1 MTIRDWLDSERQPAD
16 LYELLG
22 RRRLDPHREQLLQV
36 IRAAYTELLPYQNH
50 EDPEVGH
57 QAMRLQMELGRAE
70 DILSDP
76 EKCQAHHEMIVERIR
91 GLYAQAKGDA
101 ETDWDVGR
109 LRWWLERQMWVHP
122 RSSEAVA
129 RAICSLPDDTLA
141 AGFRD
146 SAEAQ
151 PAATRRL
158 PGQGSWLRS
167 AARAVAAPVRAGDN
181 LLRRIAGMGELARL
195 NLLRALA
202 VVVLAAAAVGLVIW
216 LLPGPL
222 RKTFSGHTAAVTCVA
237 FSPDGALVASA
248 SEDGTVRLWDTAS
261 GATGRILEG
270 HEGSVTTVAFSS
282 DGALVASAGDDMS
295 VKLWDVA
302 TGKFRRSLGGLE
314 GHQRGVTAVAFS
326 PDGRLLASAS
336 NDNTAKLWNAAA
348 GTLRRTLKGHQ
359 APVTAVVFSPDGSLL
374 ATGSED
380 RTVGVWEVA
389 TGRSR
394 WTFPGH
400 RATVAWVAF
409 TMDGPNVILLSG
421 STDHTVKCWD
431 IARGELQRTLR
442 PPGSAC
448 ASLALSPCGRWLA
461 FGTEGHAV
469 QVWELATGDIRQT
482 LRGHRDYV
490 TCLAFSPD
498 GSLLASGGAAFDTT
512 VKLWRL
518 AGQGKAAPP
527 VAPPPAKPIR
537 HNDRRFQEAFGL
549 IHQARPDYPRAL
561 ELLEQN
567 IQETPDAGDVDYDYG
582 WAMICSARLGQ
593 FQRAYEY
600 YVKLRE
606 RLDAGG
612 ITRNWNTEIAE
623 VKRLLAA
630 SGDPEAKAV
639 REQMLRLDRK
649 PGP

>member
-1 MTIRDWLDSERQPAD
+1 MTIRDWLDTDRQPAD

-50 EDPEVGH
+50 EDPAVGH

-91 GLYAQAKGDA
+91 GLYAQAKGGTEA
-101 ETDWDVGR
+101 DWDVGR

-146 SAEAQ
+146 GAEAQ
-151 PAATRRL
+151 PAATRRA
-158 PGQGSWLRS
+158 PARGNWLRS
-167 AARAVAAPVRAGDN
+167 AARAIAAPVRAGDN

-195 NLLRALA
+195 NLLRGLA
-202 VVVLAAAAVGLVIW
+202 MVVLVAVAVGLVMW

-222 RKTFSGHTAAVTCVA
+222 RKTFTGHTAAVTCVA

-248 SEDGTVRLWDTAS
+248 SEDGTVRLWDIAS

-270 HEGSVTTVAFSS
+270 HEGSVTAVAFSP
-282 DGALVASAGDDMS
+282 DGSRIASAGDDMT

-302 TGKFRRSLGGLE
+302 TGKFRKSLGGLE

-326 PDGRLLASAS
+326 PDGLLLASTS
-336 NDNTAKLWNAAA
+336 NDNTVKLWNVLA

-359 APVTAVVFSPDGSLL
+359 APVTAVAFSPDGSLL

-389 TGRSR
+389 TGRPR
-394 WTFPGH
+394 WSFPGH
-400 RATVAWVAF
+400 RATVTWAAF
-409 TMDGPNVILLSG
+409 TMDGPNVVLLSG
-421 STDHTVKCWD
+421 STNHTVKCWD

-448 ASLALSPCGRWLA
+448 ASFALSPCGRWLA

-469 QVWELATGDIRQT
+469 QLWELSTGDIRQT
-482 LRGHRDYV
+482 FRAHRDYV

-498 GSLLASGGAAFDTT
+498 GSLLASGGAAFDPT
-512 VKLWRL
+512 VKLWGL

-527 VAPPPAKPIR
+527 AAPPPPPKIK
-537 HNDRRFQEAFGL
+537 HDERRFQEAFDL

-567 IQETPDAGDVDYDYG
+567 IQETPDASNIDFDCVS
-582 WAMICSARLGQ
+582 AMICSARLGQ

-600 YVKLRE
+600 YARLRE
-606 RLDAGG
+606 RLDAHGV
-612 ITRNWNTEIAE
+612 TRNWNTEIAE
-623 VKRLLAA
+623 VKKLLAA
-630 SGDPEAKAV
+630 SADPEAKAAFQ
-639 REQMLRLDRK
+639 QMLQAEQK
-649 PGP
+649 PRP